1 LLHLMARQGIYCL
14 PDDAPH
20 RHPWLR

>member
-1 LLHLMARQGIYCL
+1 LLHLMARQCIYCL